1 MILHIREY
9 TFVQGNKKVCLY
21 CYGYIFCCYCLVA
34 KSSPTLFFFFFKV
47 PLFCYPMDYI
57 AHQAPLSMEFP
68 RQEYWSGLPFPSL
81 GDLSDPGIKPA
92 TPAWQAD
99 SLPLKS
105 HGDIYIYIYIYIY
118 IDIHINICLY
128 TKICNTEG
136 TCITSVFSHTKIK
149 YWWTSECNP
158 LLNPYF
164 KVRMILRCEQI
175 YILMP
180 WFRYFIFN
188 SCFQSTSSQCCHM
201 LIYGNNDLHLKAIS

>member
-1 MILHIREY
+1 MLPHGLYSPPGSSVHGISQTIILEWVAVSFSRGSFWLRDQ
-9 TFVQGNKKVCLY
+9 TCNPCLA
-21 CYGYIFCCYCLVA
+21 GR
-34 KSSPTLFFFFFKV
+34 FFTTEV
-47 PLFCYPMDYI
+47 PW
-57 AHQAPLSMEFP
+57 
-68 RQEYWSGLPFPSL
+68 R
-81 GDLSDPGIKPA
+81 
-92 TPAWQAD
+92 
-99 SLPLKS
+99 
-105 HGDIYIYIYIYIY
+105 YIYIYIY
-118 IDIHINICLY
+118 IHINICLY